1 MIEVFDAKRT
11 RSYGCFA
18 SFKAATDTLDSLAAT
33 GQLGSVPAVSV
44 AAYCSGV
51 LQREY
56 EAVFVGG
63 KWRVPKSPKRRM
75 PETRPARGRR
85 RRKWCKEYAT
95 AELMFR
101 EGFPDHLNRSYPLSA
116 DSLRR
121 CNRKCRILLCN
132 NKNAMSMKTLADVK
146 RKMTLGSKWRCVR
159 LFEGGK
165 DLGVREVGKVQGNA
179 VAFLK
184 PDGKLSW
191 LWWPKAKDVQV
202 EENAFTVLQNG
213 VPKLKYIYAG

>member
-1 MIEVFDAKRT
+1 
-11 RSYGCFA
+11 
-18 SFKAATDTLDSLAAT
+18 
-33 GQLGSVPAVSV
+33 
-44 AAYCSGV
+44 
-51 LQREY
+51 
-56 EAVFVGG
+56 
-63 KWRVPKSPKRRM
+63 
-75 PETRPARGRR
+75 
-85 RRKWCKEYAT
+85 
-95 AELMFR
+95 
-101 EGFPDHLNRSYPLSA
+101 
-116 DSLRR
+116 
-121 CNRKCRILLCN
+121 
-132 NKNAMSMKTLADVK
+132 MSMKTLADVK

-213 VPKLKYIYAG
+213 EPKLKYIYAG